1 MSAFLNKKKSP
12 LLYSG
17 SFAVNSYA
25 KFARISIKSCS
36 DGDFYKKPILKIVD
50 NAQGQ
55 GENRF
60 KSGAY
65 TLVFEHFE
73 SVFNT
78 ALGRYMHFINSF
90 LSLR

>member
-1 MSAFLNKKKSP
+1 VGKVRCRSDKNIDFSQKLRIRIALE
-12 LLYSG
+12 
-17 SFAVNSYA
+17 VN
-25 KFARISIKSCS
+25 FETIS
-36 DGDFYKKPILKIVD
+36 KIVD
-50 NAQGQ
+50 YAQGQ

-78 ALGRYMHFINSF
+78 VIER
-90 LSLR
+90 

>member
-1 MSAFLNKKKSP
+1 MSLRVLFEVS
-12 LLYSG
+12 S
-17 SFAVNSYA
+17 
-25 KFARISIKSCS
+25 
-36 DGDFYKKPILKIVD
+36 KIVD
-50 NAQGQ
+50 YAQGQ

-78 ALGRYMHFINSF
+78 AIER
-90 LSLR
+90 